1 MEEKMYS
8 DSGKDQWFALQVRG
22 RHERLVSTIL
32 TNKGY
37 ESFLPTYRNWEGPKR
52 KRHEES
58 PLFPGYVFCRFDAFR
73 RLPIL
78 VTPGVIHVV
87 GIGRQPVAIDEI
99 EMHSLVRIVDE
110 NFQAEPIDFLQP
122 GEKVRIVEG
131 PLSGVEGILIDHKN
145 SLQLILS
152 VTLLG
157 RSVRVEV
164 NRDCVVSAI
173 PCFQPLARLL
183 NKSQPRA
190 WC

>member
-1 MEEKMYS
+1 MH
-8 DSGKDQWFALQVRG
+8 SGSGVSQWFALQVRG

-37 ESFLPTYRNWEGPKR
+37 ESFLPTYRNWDAPKR
-52 KRHEES
+52 KKHTES
-58 PLFPGYVFCRFDAFR
+58 PLFPGYVFCRFDALR

-99 EMHSLVRIVDE
+99 EIFSLVRVVDE
-110 NFQAEPIDFLQP
+110 NLKAEPIDFLQP

-145 SLQLILS
+145 SLHLILS

-164 NRDCVVSAI
+164 NRNCIESSI
-173 PCFQPLARLL
+173 PCYQPLARLL
-183 NKSQPRA
+183 NKAQSRS

>member
-1 MEEKMYS
+1 MLT
-8 DSGKDQWFALQVRG
+8 DSGRDQWFALQVRG
-22 RHERLVSTIL
+22 RHERLVSTML

-37 ESFLPTYRNWEGPKR
+37 ESFLPTYRNWEGSKR
-52 KRHEES
+52 RKHTES
-58 PLFPGYVFCRFDAFR
+58 PLFPGYVFCRFDVVR

-99 EMHSLVRIVDE
+99 EMFSLVRIVDE
-110 NFQAEPIDFLQP
+110 NLNAEPIDFLQV
-122 GEKVRIVEG
+122 GERVRIVEG
-131 PLSGVEGILIDHKN
+131 PLSGVEGILIEHKN

-157 RSVRVEV
+157 RSVRVEI
-164 NRDCVVSAI
+164 NRDRVVASI

-183 NKSQPRA
+183 NKSQPRLS
-190 WC
+190 C

>member
-1 MEEKMYS
+1 MVS
-8 DSGKDQWFALQVRG
+8 DFGMSQWFALQVRG

-32 TNKGY
+32 ANKGY
-37 ESFLPTYRNWEGPKR
+37 ESFLPTYRNWEVSKR
-52 KRHEES
+52 RKCAES

-99 EMHSLVRIVDE
+99 EIFSLVRIVDE
-110 NFQAEPIDFLQP
+110 NLNAEPVDFLQV

-131 PLSGVEGILIDHKN
+131 PLSGVEGILVEHKS

-164 NRDCVVSAI
+164 NSDSVVSTI
-173 PCFQPLARLL
+173 PCLQPLARLL
-183 NKSQPRA
+183 NKSQPRMS
-190 WC
+190 C